1 MKAQAR
7 KVRNETPKDR
17 EKKQNFLPPKKK
29 KKCLPLFF
37 LTQMLKTAMSGSV
50 GTLLQLILGGEGI
63 RGLVENSVQGFWV
76 CFLVALLNC
85 GVGEYS

>member
-1 MKAQAR
+1 MRLQKT
-7 KVRNETPKDR
+7 E
-17 EKKQNFLPPKKK
+17 KKK
-29 KKCLPLFF
+29 KKKQLSSTKKKKPKQCLPLFF
-37 LTQMLKTAMSGSV
+37 LTQMLRTAMSGSV

-63 RGLVENSVQGFWV
+63 CGLVENIVHGFWV

>member
-1 MKAQAR
+1 
-7 KVRNETPKDR
+7 
-17 EKKQNFLPPKKK
+17 
-29 KKCLPLFF
+29 
-37 LTQMLKTAMSGSV
+37 MSGSV

-63 RGLVENSVQGFWV
+63 RGLVENIVHGFWV